1 MEGLIQD
8 LRHAARALAR
18 RPGLSS
24 VAVATLALAIGANAA
39 IFTAVHAV
47 LLRPLPVADPD
58 RLVWVWET
66 SAQRAVPRISASA
79 AAYAAYR
86 DRSGC
91 FTDLGASTDWLAN
104 LTGAGRPESVIAYR
118 FSGNFFTI
126 LGVRARLG
134 RTLGPE
140 DSRPGHDRVVVL
152 ADSLWRRH
160 FGADP
165 GVIGRAVTLDG
176 ESYTVV
182 GVMPPGFGHPPR
194 VELWAPL
201 VLEGADATDARVRF
215 IRMIGRLRPGVS
227 VSRAREAVKG
237 VAAGLAREDP
247 ETHGGWSATADPL
260 ASRYTGDVRP
270 ALLVLW
276 GAVGFVL
283 LIAAANVGSLLL
295 ARAADRA
302 REVAI
307 RASLGA
313 GRGRLVRQLL
323 VESVVLSTLGGGGG
337 LVLAFWGVDL
347 LTGLFPTTIANVAIP
362 PLDAVHV
369 DTPVL
374 AFTLGLSLATGI
386 AFGLAPAWQAA
397 RAALGPSLREGGRG
411 STEGRRQRRFRAG
424 LVVGE
429 VALALVLTTGAA
441 LMVRSF
447 AHLRAGDLGF
457 DPSDVMTARL
467 ILPDPSADASG
478 RTDYG
483 YGPPEKKRALYD
495 HVLAR
500 LRELPGVEA
509 AGATTFLPLSGWSGV
524 RAFEVEGRP
533 APSPAD
539 RPQAQI
545 EMVDEGYFR
554 AMRMPIARG
563 RGIDARDVASS
574 PRVVVVNQALAR
586 RIFGDEDPIG
596 HRIDMRLR
604 QQGPGAV
611 APDWREVVG
620 VVGDVRQQGLAVA
633 PEPEL
638 YAAYRQEPLP
648 VIGLVVRARAGQ
660 TVRAE
665 AIEQAV
671 WSFDKDQP
679 VLAVMPFSRLA
690 ADSITLRRASTLLL
704 GAFAVVAV
712 FLAAL
717 GLYGVMAHAVA
728 RRTHEIGIRMAVG
741 ARAADVLSMVV
752 RDGLGLAAAGAGLGL
767 VASLALTRVLGSLL
781 YGVSATDPVSF
792 GAVAAILLV
801 VAAVASYIPGRRAAR
816 VDPVIALRYE

>member
-1 MEGLIQD
+1 
-8 LRHAARALAR
+8 
-18 RPGLSS
+18 
-24 VAVATLALAIGANAA
+24 
-39 IFTAVHAV
+39 
-47 LLRPLPVADPD
+47 
-58 RLVWVWET
+58 
-66 SAQRAVPRISASA
+66 
-79 AAYAAYR
+79 
-86 DRSGC
+86 
-91 FTDLGASTDWLAN
+91 
-104 LTGAGRPESVIAYR
+104 
-118 FSGNFFTI
+118 
-126 LGVRARLG
+126 
-134 RTLGPE
+134 
-140 DSRPGHDRVVVL
+140 
-152 ADSLWRRH
+152 
-160 FGADP
+160 
-165 GVIGRAVTLDG
+165 
-176 ESYTVV
+176 
-182 GVMPPGFGHPPR
+182 
-194 VELWAPL
+194 
-201 VLEGADATDARVRF
+201 
-215 IRMIGRLRPGVS
+215 
-227 VSRAREAVKG
+227 
-237 VAAGLAREDP
+237 
-247 ETHGGWSATADPL
+247 
-260 ASRYTGDVRP
+260 
-270 ALLVLW
+270 
-276 GAVGFVL
+276 
-283 LIAAANVGSLLL
+283 
-295 ARAADRA
+295 
-302 REVAI
+302 
-307 RASLGA
+307 
-313 GRGRLVRQLL
+313 
-323 VESVVLSTLGGGGG
+323 
-337 LVLAFWGVDL
+337 
-347 LTGLFPTTIANVAIP
+347 
-362 PLDAVHV
+362 
-369 DTPVL
+369 
-374 AFTLGLSLATGI
+374 
-386 AFGLAPAWQAA
+386 
-397 RAALGPSLREGGRG
+397 GGRG

-620 VVGDVRQQGLAVA
+620 VVGDV
-633 PEPEL
+633 
-638 YAAYRQEPLP
+638 
-648 VIGLVVRARAGQ
+648 
-660 TVRAE
+660 
-665 AIEQAV
+665 
-671 WSFDKDQP
+671 
-679 VLAVMPFSRLA
+679 
-690 ADSITLRRASTLLL
+690 
-704 GAFAVVAV
+704 AVVAA

-781 YGVSATDPVSF
+781 YGVSATDPVSL
-792 GAVAAILLV
+792 GAVAAILPV
-801 VAAVASYIPGRRAAR
+801 VAARAPHIPGRRAGG
-816 VDPVIALRYE
+816 